1 MLPQCKWWYWGG
13 GGGGEGAGLSC
24 YLIQVLLLSSTMIF
38 IILSLSPIKFGVDYL
53 HTNIEGK
60 ECQTRKS
67 NKKNSFAKDFVYF
80 YSSI

>member
-1 MLPQCKWWYWGG
+1 MLPQCKWWYLGGG

-60 ECQTRKS
+60 ECQTKKSIRKIVLQKILCS
-67 NKKNSFAKDFVYF
+67 LQ
-80 YSSI
+80 